1 MSEILGIARFRFH
14 EGKVDEFKRL
24 SAQAMEIVKAKDP
37 GTLAYDTYFNDNESE
52 CVIVERYRDSES
64 LIAHAANLA
73 DLFEPILSIVDVVHG
88 EVLGDA
94 SPELR
99 ANLAGSKVPEL
110 FTPYD
115 SM

>member
-14 EGKVDEFKRL
+14 EGKVAEFKRL
-24 SAQAMEIVKAKDP
+24 SAQAMEIVKSKDP
-37 GTLAYDTYFNDNESE
+37 GTLAYDTYFNEDESE
-52 CVIVERYRDSES
+52 CVIVERYRDSDA

-73 DLFEPILSIVDVVHG
+73 ELFEPILSIVDVVHG
-88 EVLGDA
+88 EVLGDP

-110 FTPYD
+110 FTPWR

>member
-1 MSEILGIARFRFH
+1 MSEILGIARFRIH
-14 EGKVDEFKRL
+14 EGKLEQFKRL
-24 SAQAMEIVKAKDP
+24 SAQAMEIVKARDP
-37 GTLAYDTYFNDNESE
+37 GTLGYDTYFNADESE
-52 CVIVERYRDSES
+52 CVIVERYRDSDG
-64 LIAHAANLA
+64 LIAHAANVA

-99 ANLAGSKVPEL
+99 KNLAGSDVPAL
-110 FTPYD
+110 FTPYS